1 MAVEEYAPAK
11 INLALH
17 VLGRRDD
24 GYHELDSIVAFADV
38 GDRLVLREAG
48 ATSLSITG
56 PFAKQIGDDH
66 SNLVWKAHTALAAHL
81 ASAHS
86 PLPQVAFE
94 LQKNLPVA
102 AGIGGGSANAAAA
115 LRGLIRLFELKL
127 SAEKLQQL
135 GLSLGADVPV
145 CLHGK
150 TCRMRG
156 IGEELSSSAAVT
168 PRAIVLVNPM
178 VSTFTKAVFAKLG
191 LGLGQRYGAEIDPG
205 HPQLWR
211 NDLTNAARS
220 LVPEIDHAL
229 NLLSHQPALTGVR
242 MSGSGATCFGL
253 ASSLEEAKVAAGA
266 VSAQRPAWWVR
277 AVQML

>member
-1 MAVEEYAPAK
+1 MPVEEYAPAK

-17 VLGRRDD
+17 VLCRRDD

-38 GDRLVLREAG
+38 GDRLVLREAS
-48 ATSLSITG
+48 ATSLSVTG
-56 PFAKQIGDDH
+56 PFAKQLDDGAG
-66 SNLVWKAHTALAAHL
+66 NLVQKAYAALAGHL
-81 ASAHS
+81 GGSGQL
-86 PLPQVAFE
+86 LPPVAFD

-115 LRGLIRLFELKL
+115 LRGLMRLFDVKL
-127 SAEKLQQL
+127 SPETLQQI

-156 IGEELSSSAAVT
+156 IGEELSHSLAVV
-168 PRAIVLVNPM
+168 PRALVLVNPM

-191 LGLGQRYGAEIDPG
+191 LSAGQRYGSEIDPV

-220 LVPEIDHAL
+220 LVPEIDQAL
-229 NLLSHQPALTGVR
+229 NLLSHQPTLTGVR

-253 ASSLEEAKVAAGA
+253 ATSLEEAKLAASA
-266 VSAQRPAWWVR
+266 VSAQRPTWWVR